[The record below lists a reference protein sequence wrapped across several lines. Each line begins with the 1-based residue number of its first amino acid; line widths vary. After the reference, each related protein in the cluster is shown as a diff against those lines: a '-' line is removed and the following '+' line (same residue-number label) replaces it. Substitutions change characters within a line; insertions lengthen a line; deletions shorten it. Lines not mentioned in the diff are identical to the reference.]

1 MMPRL
6 MKIIAKDSGM
16 PKQMQNQNL
25 HRRPAFARLVFGILL
40 IGSVAAC
47 SFPGVF
53 KINVQQGNI
62 VTQEMLD
69 QLKPGMSR
77 SQVHFVL
84 GNPVVENVF
93 SDEQEVYLYSYQKA
107 GGDTQHQKVTVYYEG
122 DVMARVEGSV
132 LDEQPAY

>member
-1 MMPRL
+1 MPRL

-16 PKQMQNQNL
+16 PKQMQNQKAPL
-25 HRRPAFARLVFGILL
+25 LTALFRLAIALILV
-40 IGSVAAC
+40 SMATAC

-62 VTQEMLD
+62 VTQEMLN
-69 QLKPGMSR
+69 QLKPGMTR

-84 GNPVVENVF
+84 GNPVLENVF

-107 GGDTQHQKVTVYYEG
+107 GGDTKRQKITIFYEG
-122 DVMARVEGSV
+122 DVMARYEGSV